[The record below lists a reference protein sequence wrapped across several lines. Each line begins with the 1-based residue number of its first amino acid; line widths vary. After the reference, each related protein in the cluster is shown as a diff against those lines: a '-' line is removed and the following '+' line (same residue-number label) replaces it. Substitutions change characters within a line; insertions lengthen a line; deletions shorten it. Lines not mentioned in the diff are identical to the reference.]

1 MQELK
6 VAPMMAGDD
15 QQLLLPM
22 TYDPVHDTAREKK
35 ANERRDRIL
44 VMYSKIY
51 AVAKLFLAVLTSF
64 AVEMDDGSTSIKYH
78 VDQVEAQ
85 MTQDSIPRLLE
96 TIEDLFYILNAHLN
110 IEISNVQFC
119 ESFQRGASGDIELMR
134 NGRTLAPF
142 IVGKYLPNT
151 TRVHMIFQACK
162 RLLKSDDICGLLDR
176 ELIHKKQMAYVER
189 VIEVYAANNLGVNC
203 HLDDLRVYRGY
214 IERVVSSRESL
225 SEKEWT
231 GLDPMYN
238 YAPCMILAT
247 MSEKYLRFTSQRNS
261 SNCNRNRNSNS
272 NSNSRSNHG
281 FYYALATGADTNSST
296 HPASTKHNHSISTSS
311 SNFSFTSSSSTTTSS
326 TSSASSTDRLL
337 PKHRYIEANREAAY
351 ARLEGISVGE
361 FRRFQ
366 GKRSLHGYVRDQLC
380 VCLGHC
386 ACSRKCTVK
395 EAPVCP
401 CSARLSDLS
410 DDDDDDDDD
419 DDIDVFDKKPVVT
432 DSMRFFSEHCADLA
446 RELADGLCTVRVG
459 PDMTFFEVYIQIKKS
474 VGAFHQEVLARREEM
489 MMMM

>member
-1 MQELK
+1 
-6 VAPMMAGDD
+6 MAGDD

-64 AVEMDDGSTSIKYH
+64 AVEMDDGSTSITYH
-78 VDQVEAQ
+78 VNRVEAQ

-119 ESFQRGASGDIELMR
+119 ESFQRGASGDTELMR

-189 VIEVYAANNLGVNC
+189 VIEVYAASNLGVNC

-231 GLDPMYN
+231 GLDPMYS

-261 SNCNRNRNSNS
+261 SNSNRNHNSNRNR
-272 NSNSRSNHG
+272 RSNHS
-281 FYYALATGADTNSST
+281 FYYALATGADTISST
-296 HPASTKHNHSISTSS
+296 HPTSTKHKHSISTSS
-311 SNFSFTSSSSTTTSS
+311 SNFSFTSFSSSSS

-386 ACSRKCTVK
+386 VCSRKCTVK

-401 CSARLSDLS
+401 CTAHLSDLS
-410 DDDDDDDDD
+410 DDDG
-419 DDIDVFDKKPVVT
+419 IDVFDQKPVAT
-432 DSMRFFSEHCADLA
+432 DPTRFFSEHCADLA

-474 VGAFHQEVLARREEM
+474 VGAFHQEVLAHREEM
-489 MMMM
+489 MMMMMMMM